1 LTFFKY
7 CLPDSSDRKY
17 FLPLV
22 HRKLGPLEKHH
33 GKGGTNVMKEFRWP
47 LLVGLGWL
55 AMALITS
62 GCGAKSEQEVRL
74 GINAELTGSKPTV
87 GDSCK
92 KAMELLAA
100 QVNQDGGLKVGDKKI
115 PLKLYVEDNEDK
127 AESAAAAAQ
136 KLISQNNVLAII
148 GPNASGNAIPAAR
161 ICEDNG
167 VIMISP
173 WSTNPKTTEGKKY
186 IFRSCFIDDFQG
198 QVMAKFARQDL
209 KATTAAV
216 LYDVASEYNKGIA
229 EFFKQ
234 FFEADGGR
242 VVAFA
247 SYTTGDKDF
256 SSQLTTIKAA
266 SPQVLFLPNY
276 YNEVP
281 LQVKQA
287 RNQGLTCAII
297 GSDSWGSQ
305 ELLTLGGKDLEGAF
319 FSTHYA
325 QDIATPKAQK
335 FISEFEA
342 KYGKKPDDVAALTY
356 DAGMLLCNAVSQAG
370 SLDRT
375 KVRDALAQVTE
386 FEGVTGKMA
395 FKGQGDPVKSAVIL
409 QVQDGQFKYF
419 ASVQP

>member
-1 LTFFKY
+1 
-7 CLPDSSDRKY
+7 
-17 FLPLV
+17 
-22 HRKLGPLEKHH
+22 
-33 GKGGTNVMKEFRWP
+33 MKKSRWSP
-47 LLVGLGWL
+47 LLALGCL
-55 AMALITS
+55 ALALVFS
-62 GCGAKSEQEVRL
+62 GCVAKSEQEVRL

-100 QVNQDGGLKVGDKKI
+100 QVNQDGGLQVGDKKI
-115 PLKLYVEDNEDK
+115 PLQLYVEDNEDK

-173 WSTNPKTTEGKKY
+173 WSTNPKTTEGKKF
-186 IFRSCFIDDFQG
+186 IFRSCFIDDFHG
-198 QVMAKFARQDL
+198 QVMAKFARQNL

-216 LYDVASEYNKGIA
+216 LYDVASEYNKGNA

-242 VVAFA
+242 VVAFT

-335 FISEFEA
+335 FIAKFEA

-356 DAGMLLCNAVSQAG
+356 DAGMLLCNAISQAG
-370 SLDRT
+370 SLDRL
-375 KVRDALAQVTE
+375 KVREALAKDVTYD
-386 FEGVTGKMA
+386 GVTGKMT
-395 FKGQGDPVKSAVIL
+395 FKGSGDPVKSAVIL
-409 QVQDGQFKYF
+409 QVKDGQFKYF
-419 ASVQP
+419 ASEQP